1 MKVDG
6 LSIGLLLSMED
17 FGYQSLIQEMLP
29 DLPLET
35 ADEGYSDKL
44 KSAVEDYRTAY
55 RAFDDAVETSGT
67 TSPAVIAARHD
78 KARDNAWRT
87 LRAYVKVCTRHP
99 DPDVAATSTRALQLI
114 RNIGDLSIRNRT
126 DETGRLNTLI
136 QSLREIGAA
145 PLAQAG
151 ITPFID
157 DLDRK
162 DHAYR
167 EAYQHW
173 IDVKG
178 DRTIGLVQLKRRAA
192 DTAFALIHDTDHHV
206 RVFLD
211 KNLLQSS
218 HLSFHPCINTA
229 SLTLPLDGFIRFMD
243 HTGNAYEWIDLYP
256 DEPQQTDSK

>member
-1 MKVDG
+1 M
-6 LSIGLLLSMED
+6 
-17 FGYQSLIQEMLP
+17 
-29 DLPLET
+29 
-35 ADEGYSDKL
+35 
-44 KSAVEDYRTAY
+44 
-55 RAFDDAVETSGT
+55 
-67 TSPAVIAARHD
+67 
-78 KARDNAWRT
+78 
-87 LRAYVKVCTRHP
+87 
-99 DPDVAATSTRALQLI
+99 AATSTRALQLI

-157 DLDRK
+157 DLERK

-192 DTAFALIHDTDHHV
+192 DAAYRNLITTVNALIHLNGDAPYAAFVRSVNALIKRNKTALITRQTLRVKRHHS
-206 RVFLD
+206 L
-211 KNLLQSS
+211 
-218 HLSFHPCINTA
+218 IA
-229 SLTLPLDGFIRFMD
+229 SLSATE
-243 HTGNAYEWIDLYP
+243 N
-256 DEPQQTDSK
+256 QQHSES

>member
-44 KSAVEDYRTAY
+44 KSAVEDYRAAY

-78 KARDNAWRT
+78 KTRDNAWRT
-87 LRAYVKVCTRHP
+87 LRAYVKVCIRHP

-157 DLDRK
+157 DLERK
-162 DHAYR
+162 DHTYR

-192 DTAFALIHDTDHHV
+192 DAAYRNLITTVNALIHLNGDAPYAAFVRSVNALIKRNKTTLITRQTLRSKRHH
-206 RVFLD
+206 
-211 KNLLQSS
+211 
-218 HLSFHPCINTA
+218 
-229 SLTLPLDGFIRFMD
+229 PLIAPSPATENQQ
-243 HTGNAYEWIDLYP
+243 HTE
-256 DEPQQTDSK
+256 S

>member
-44 KSAVEDYRTAY
+44 KSAVEDYRAAY

-157 DLDRK
+157 DLERK

-192 DTAFALIHDTDHHV
+192 DAAYRNALIHLNGDAPYATFVRSVNALIKRNKTALITRQTLRVKRHHS
-206 RVFLD
+206 L
-211 KNLLQSS
+211 
-218 HLSFHPCINTA
+218 IA
-229 SLTLPLDGFIRFMD
+229 SLSATE
-243 HTGNAYEWIDLYP
+243 N
-256 DEPQQTDSK
+256 QQHSES

>member
-44 KSAVEDYRTAY
+44 KSAVEDYRAAY

-145 PLAQAG
+145 YRNL
-151 ITPFID
+151 ITT
-157 DLDRK
+157 
-162 DHAYR
+162 
-167 EAYQHW
+167 
-173 IDVKG
+173 VN
-178 DRTIGLVQLKRRAA
+178 
-192 DTAFALIHDTDHHV
+192 ALIHLNGDAPYATFVHSVNALIKRNKTALITRQTLRAKRHH
-206 RVFLD
+206 
-211 KNLLQSS
+211 
-218 HLSFHPCINTA
+218 
-229 SLTLPLDGFIRFMD
+229 SLIAPPPATE
-243 HTGNAYEWIDLYP
+243 N
-256 DEPQQTDSK
+256 QQHSES

>member
-44 KSAVEDYRTAY
+44 KSAVEDYRAAY

-99 DPDVAATSTRALQLI
+99 DPDV
-114 RNIGDLSIRNRT
+114 
-126 DETGRLNTLI
+126 
-136 QSLREIGAA
+136 
-145 PLAQAG
+145 
-151 ITPFID
+151 
-157 DLDRK
+157 
-162 DHAYR
+162 
-167 EAYQHW
+167 
-173 IDVKG
+173 IDVKS

-192 DTAFALIHDTDHHV
+192 DAVYRNLITTVNALIHLNGDAPYAAFVRSVNALIKRNKTTLITRQTLRAKRHH
-206 RVFLD
+206 
-211 KNLLQSS
+211 
-218 HLSFHPCINTA
+218 
-229 SLTLPLDGFIRFMD
+229 SLIAPPPTTENQQ
-243 HTGNAYEWIDLYP
+243 HTE
-256 DEPQQTDSK
+256 S

>member
-1 MKVDG
+1 
-6 LSIGLLLSMED
+6 MED

-44 KSAVEDYRTAY
+44 KSAVEDYRAAY

-67 TSPAVIAARHD
+67 TSPAVIAAHHD

-136 QSLREIGAA
+136 QSLREIGDA

-151 ITPFID
+151 VTPFID
-157 DLDRK
+157 DLERK
-162 DHAYR
+162 DRAYR

-192 DTAFALIHDTDHHV
+192 DAAYRNLITTVNALIHLNGDAPYAAFV
-206 RVFLD
+206 RSVNALI
-211 KNLLQSS
+211 KRNKTTLITRQTLRVKR
-218 HLSFHPCINTA
+218 HLSPMVPSPTTEN
-229 SLTLPLDGFIRFMD
+229 
-243 HTGNAYEWIDLYP
+243 
-256 DEPQQTDSK
+256 QQHSES

>member
-44 KSAVEDYRTAY
+44 KSAVEDYRAAY
-55 RAFDDAVETSGT
+55 RAFVETSGT

-151 ITPFID
+151 VTPFID
-157 DLDRK
+157 DLERK

-192 DTAFALIHDTDHHV
+192 DTAYRNLITTVNALIHLNGDAPYAAFVRSVNALIKRNKTTLITRQTLRAKRHH
-206 RVFLD
+206 
-211 KNLLQSS
+211 
-218 HLSFHPCINTA
+218 
-229 SLTLPLDGFIRFMD
+229 PLIAPPPA
-243 HTGNAYEWIDLYP
+243 TEN
-256 DEPQQTDSK
+256 QQHSES

>member
-126 DETGRLNTLI
+126 DETGRINTLI

-157 DLDRK
+157 DLERK
-162 DHAYR
+162 DRAYR

-192 DTAFALIHDTDHHV
+192 DAAYRNLITTVNALIHLNGDAPYAAFVRSVNALIKRNKTALITRQTLRAKRHH
-206 RVFLD
+206 
-211 KNLLQSS
+211 
-218 HLSFHPCINTA
+218 
-229 SLTLPLDGFIRFMD
+229 SLIAPPPATE
-243 HTGNAYEWIDLYP
+243 N
-256 DEPQQTDSK
+256 QQHSES

>member
-1 MKVDG
+1 M
-6 LSIGLLLSMED
+6 
-17 FGYQSLIQEMLP
+17 
-29 DLPLET
+29 
-35 ADEGYSDKL
+35 
-44 KSAVEDYRTAY
+44 
-55 RAFDDAVETSGT
+55 
-67 TSPAVIAARHD
+67 
-78 KARDNAWRT
+78 
-87 LRAYVKVCTRHP
+87 
-99 DPDVAATSTRALQLI
+99 AATSTRALQLI

-157 DLDRK
+157 DLERK

-192 DTAFALIHDTDHHV
+192 DAAYRNLITTVNALIHLNGDAPYAAFVRSVNALIKRNKTALITRQTLRAKRHH
-206 RVFLD
+206 
-211 KNLLQSS
+211 
-218 HLSFHPCINTA
+218 
-229 SLTLPLDGFIRFMD
+229 SLIAPPPT
-243 HTGNAYEWIDLYP
+243 TEN
-256 DEPQQTDSK
+256 QQHSES